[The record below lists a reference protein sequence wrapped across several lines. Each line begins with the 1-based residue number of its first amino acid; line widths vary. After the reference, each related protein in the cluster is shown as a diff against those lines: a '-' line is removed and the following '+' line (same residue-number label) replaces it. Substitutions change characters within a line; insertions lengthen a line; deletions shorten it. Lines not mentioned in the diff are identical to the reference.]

1 VGMMLPNELVW
12 VMEKLGF
19 DWPDIDED
27 EVRKG
32 ATLVRNLG
40 TDLESVVQVADRGVN
55 SDLGAALRG
64 NTGPATV
71 SAWNTNR
78 SQNLQK
84 LIDIMPPAATAMDV
98 GADAILAL
106 KLKVIF
112 DVTTT
117 MIALVGMLTNPVTAL
132 GAGPMLLIKKKL
144 LNAAVDIAVEQLM
157 EQLLPMAIEPMV
169 QQLPAVV
176 DAILDAPMVEG
187 AVGDADE
194 FYADLQALEDMQSAM
209 QIQGEDI
216 STLTSTF
223 FADFSAL
230 DFGGDD

>member
-1 VGMMLPNELVW
+1 MGMMLPNELIW

-40 TDLESVVQVADRGVN
+40 TDLETVIQAVDRRMNGDMTVAMRGQ
-55 SDLGAALRG
+55 
-64 NTGPATV
+64 TGPATV

-78 SQNLQK
+78 STNLQK
-84 LIDIMPPAATAMDV
+84 LVDIMPPAATAMDV
-98 GADAILAL
+98 GADVVFGL
-106 KLKVIF
+106 KMKVIF

-117 MIALVGMLTNPVTAL
+117 MIALVGMLTNPITAL

-144 LNAAVDIAVEQLM
+144 LNAAVDIAVEQVL
-157 EQLLPMAIEPMV
+157 EQLLPMAIQPMAEE
-169 QQLPAVV
+169 LPAVL

-187 AVGDADE
+187 TVGDTDE
-194 FYADLQALEDMQSAM
+194 FYADLQALEDAQSAM
-209 QIQGEDI
+209 RLHGEDI
-216 STLTSTF
+216 STLTETF
-223 FADFSAL
+223 FTEFSAL
-230 DFGGDD
+230 DFGGDA